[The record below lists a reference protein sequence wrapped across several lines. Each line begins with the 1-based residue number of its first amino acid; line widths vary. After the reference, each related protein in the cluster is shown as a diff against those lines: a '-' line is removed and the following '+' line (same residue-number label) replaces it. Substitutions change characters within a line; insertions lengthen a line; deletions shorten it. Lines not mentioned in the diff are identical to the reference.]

1 MSVWFWLFAIG
12 LVPASIVV
20 MWALTYLV
28 PTLVVKEETYDWWK
42 RVGLYLV
49 PTVAA
54 VVSAVLLLY
63 GAEQVSRR

>member
-1 MSVWFWLFAIG
+1 MSTWFWVVAVG

-20 MWALTYLV
+20 MWALTHLV
-28 PTLVVKEETYDWWK
+28 PALVVKEETYDWWK

-54 VVSAVLLLY
+54 VVTAVLLLY
-63 GAEQVSRR
+63 GAEQVSQR